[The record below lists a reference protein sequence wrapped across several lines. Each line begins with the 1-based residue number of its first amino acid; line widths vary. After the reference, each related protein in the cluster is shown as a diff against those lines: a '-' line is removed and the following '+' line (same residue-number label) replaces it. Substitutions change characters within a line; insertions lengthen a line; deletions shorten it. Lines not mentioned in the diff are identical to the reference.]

1 MMLLILKKQKFNLF
15 KKTIILKSLVAI
27 FATGLFAVDSNS
39 KFLSSDKDS
48 SLLLKPFP
56 SLNDEQYD
64 EFILGRSFFVI
75 PWVVAP
81 SVTTARDGLGP
92 LFNANTCVSCHPA
105 NGRGTLFNDDVVSR
119 SFVARLSIDS
129 NNSGLHKKLLEKKGH
144 IPEPNYGS
152 QLAINGIHGVDFEG
166 KIKVDFEEVDV
177 SFPDG
182 EKQILLK
189 PKYSLENLNY
199 GPLHK
204 DANISYRIAPSLN
217 GIGLIELISNKDIL
231 SNVDEDDKNSDGIS
245 GRA

>member
-1 MMLLILKKQKFNLF
+1 MLLILKKQKFNLF

-75 PWVVAP
+75 PWVEAP

-105 NGRGTLFNDDVVSR
+105 NGRGTLFNENVESR
-119 SFVARLSIDS
+119 SLVVRLSIDS
-129 NNSGLHKKLLEKKGH
+129 PSLIKSDLHKSLLEKKVLFQNQ
-144 IPEPNYGS
+144 IT
-152 QLAINGIHGVDFEG
+152 
-166 KIKVDFEEVDV
+166 EVNW
-177 SFPDG
+177 
-182 EKQILLK
+182 Q
-189 PKYSLENLNY
+189 
-199 GPLHK
+199 
-204 DANISYRIAPSLN
+204 
-217 GIGLIELISNKDIL
+217 
-231 SNVDEDDKNSDGIS
+231 
-245 GRA
+245 